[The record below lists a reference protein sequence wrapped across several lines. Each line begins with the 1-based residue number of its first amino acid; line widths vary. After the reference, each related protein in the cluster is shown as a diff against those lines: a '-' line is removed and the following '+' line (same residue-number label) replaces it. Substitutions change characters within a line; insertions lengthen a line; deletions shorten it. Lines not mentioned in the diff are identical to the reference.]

1 MTTSTLV
8 SQFELLAAIPET
20 EQERVALAEPRPRVV
35 AIGGGHGLAVT
46 LKALQKY
53 AGSITAVVSVADDG
67 GSSGRLKEG
76 LGIPPPGDIRRCL
89 LALTPD
95 SSLFSELFEYRFA
108 QADVGGHALGN
119 LILAAFADLLGS
131 FEAAV
136 LAAGGLLGAVG
147 AVVPAADRAT
157 HLTAVVGGRR
167 VAGQGAITQ
176 ARGGVESL
184 TIGPPEA
191 VAPPRAVES
200 IRRADQVVI
209 GPGSLF
215 TSVMAVLLVP
225 GLAEAVRE
233 SEGEKI
239 FVLNL
244 IDQDGETLGL
254 TGEDHLERMASLVGV
269 TGPGTVIA
277 HHGAVEV
284 PDGHQA
290 VTLAV
295 DGPVAHQWR
304 LVPADVAIDGS
315 GWPEHDPAKLGAT
328 LENLWR
334 QSPGFLANGDR

>member
-1 MTTSTLV
+1 MTAATLV
-8 SQFELLAAIPET
+8 SEVLAET
-20 EQERVALAEPRPRVV
+20 ERERLTIAEPRPRVV

-46 LKALQKY
+46 LKALQTY

-108 QADVGGHALGN
+108 SADVGGHALGN
-119 LILAAFADLLGS
+119 LILAAFSDLLGS

-147 AVVPAADRAT
+147 DVVPAADQAIY
-157 HLTAVVGGRR
+157 LSAVVGGRPVTGQ
-167 VAGQGAITQ
+167 VAIAS

-191 VAPPRAVES
+191 VAPPRALEP

-215 TSVMAVLLVP
+215 TSVMAVLMVP
-225 GLAEAVRE
+225 GLAQAVQE
-233 SEGEKI
+233 SAGERI
-239 FVLNL
+239 LVMNL

-254 TGEDHLERMASLVGV
+254 TGADHLERMARLAGV
-269 TGPGTVIA
+269 SGPGTVIA
-277 HHGAVEV
+277 Q
-284 PDGHQA
+284 DGVVDMPVGHRA
-290 VTLAV
+290 VTL
-295 DGPVAHQWR
+295 DEPVAHQWR
-304 LVPADVAIDGS
+304 LVLADVAAEGVA
-315 GWPEHDPAKLGAT
+315 WPEHDPAKLGAT
-328 LENLWR
+328 LEGLWR
-334 QSPGFLANGDR
+334 QSPGFLL